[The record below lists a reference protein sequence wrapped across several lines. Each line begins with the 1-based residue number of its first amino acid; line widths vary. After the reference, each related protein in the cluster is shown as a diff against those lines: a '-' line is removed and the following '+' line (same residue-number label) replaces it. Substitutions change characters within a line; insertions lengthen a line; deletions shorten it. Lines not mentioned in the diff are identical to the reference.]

1 MELKEF
7 KCRAECGQ
15 DVFQVLL
22 KLGKRQSNGLEKGKT
37 LFRSIIKFEDRFPDV
52 ECVLVSNLGLEELK
66 LAITRTRVP
75 DIHVML
81 ETLQPIEEYTG
92 ERSYCF

>member
-1 MELKEF
+1 
-7 KCRAECGQ
+7 
-15 DVFQVLL
+15 
-22 KLGKRQSNGLEKGKT
+22 
-37 LFRSIIKFEDRFPDV
+37 
-52 ECVLVSNLGLEELK
+52 VLVSNLGLEELK